1 MAAIPADRQKNLLR
15 DLIDQQLLLSKGK
28 ELNISADAEVI
39 RRLDEIRKQNN
50 MPTMEALEAAA
61 RSRACPLKI

>member
-1 MAAIPADRQKNLLR
+1 MLR

-28 ELNISADAEVI
+28 ELNIIPDAEVV

-50 MPTMEALEAAA
+50 FRHPG
-61 RSRACPLKI
+61 RPGKSRAFAGRLL